1 MRDLSLHLLDL
12 TMNSIRAKATLI
24 EIKFIESKKMINSSW
39 SLKIMDV
46 A

>member
-24 EIKFIESKKMINSSW
+24 EIKFIESKKNDQ
-39 SLKIMDV
+39 LIMVIKDNG
-46 A
+46 